1 MKLFRSLMSVSIILF
16 LFIALQDVDLN
27 NETLAEA
34 STLEEVEHDY
44 GVIQGSDALDVRE
57 GPGNDYDVVGQLDN
71 DTRVELEGQTSDGWY
86 KINADDISVD
96 AYVSEEGLEPV
107 DAPEE
112 DEGYVDTDTIV
123 REGPG
128 SSNDQVESIPQ
139 GESIDLLGEVE
150 GWYKIQLEDADGSTY
165 ISGDHVTFTEPPEAA
180 ELTETERTHGVV
192 QGSDALDV
200 REGPGTDYEVVGQ
213 LDNDTRVELEGQTS
227 DGWYKINAD
236 DISEDAYVSEEGLE
250 PVDAPDEDEGYVDA
264 DTSVNVREGPGSSYA
279 QVESIPQGE
288 SIDLLGEV
296 EGWYKIQ
303 LEDADGST
311 YISGDHVTFTEPPE
325 AAELTETERTHGV
338 VQGSDALDVREGPGT
353 DYEVVGQLDDDT
365 RVELEG
371 QTSDGW
377 YKINADDISED
388 AYVSE
393 EGLEPVDAPDED
405 EGYVDADTSVNVREG
420 PGSSYAQVDAIPRG
434 ESVDIVGEIDDWY
447 LIQWADMDDPAYV
460 SASHITSTD
469 IQEEARAETQAET
482 QDQALTEPDHS
493 HGIVQSSHLNVRS
506 GPGTDYDKIA
516 GLDDYTRV
524 ELEGETSDGWYKIS
538 GEGLSDEAYVSEDFI
553 VPVDVPSYDEGY
565 VDSDLLNVREGP
577 TTDEARVHQLER
589 NEQVAIVGEIGD
601 WYKLQLDDVEGPTY
615 VNADYISEE
624 ETLTSPERSYGIVQS
639 SHLNVRSG
647 PGTDYDK
654 IAGLDDYTRV
664 ELEGETSDG
673 WYKISGEGLSGEAYV
688 SGDFIVPVDLPEED
702 IGYVDANV
710 SLNVR
715 EGPSTSYDQVSS
727 IPRGERIDLVGEI
740 DGWYKIQMDDVSGP
754 TYVSGSLIEFYET
767 SGNEHIAYTSYDVT
781 FDEALSIQM
790 NGSPQISSASGGFQD
805 ASEADVAEY
814 LDPSNNDQFQHL
826 LLTESVGV
834 SANELNNVLS
844 GSLDGMGQAFIDAG
858 DEHSVNEVYLISHAL
873 LETGNGTSNL
883 ATGIEVGEN
892 SNGNAQ
898 VVTSGN
904 RSNLSN
910 IRTTYNTFGIGA
922 ADHDAETLG
931 AIYAYNEGWFSPEEA
946 IVGGAAFIS
955 QRYIHNDY
963 NQNTLY
969 KMRWNPANPGYPQ
982 YATDIGW
989 AVKQVP
995 RIESLY
1001 QQLDN
1006 PDLYFDIPEYQ

>member
-1 MKLFRSLMSVSIILF
+1 MSVLIILF
-16 LFIALQDVDLN
+16 LFVVLQDDELN
-27 NETLAEA
+27 HETLAEA

-44 GVIQGSDALDVRE
+44 GVVEGSDALDVRE
-57 GPGNDYDVVGQLDN
+57 GPGDDYDVVGQLDD

-86 KINADDISVD
+86 KINADDINED
-96 AYVSEEGLEPV
+96 AYISEEDLVPV
-107 DAPEE
+107 DEPDEE
-112 DEGYVDTDTIV
+112 EGYVDASTSVNV

-128 SSNDQVESIPQ
+128 SSYDQVETLSQ

-150 GWYKIQLEDADGSTY
+150 GWYKIQLDDVDSTY
-165 ISGDHVTFTEPPEAA
+165 ISGDYVTFTEPLEAA
-180 ELTETERTHGVV
+180 ELTETARTHGVV
-192 QGSDALDV
+192 QGSGSLDV
-200 REGPGTDYEVVGQ
+200 REGPG
-213 LDNDTRVELEGQTS
+213 N
-227 DGWYKINAD
+227 
-236 DISEDAYVSEEGLE
+236 
-250 PVDAPDEDEGYVDA
+250 
-264 DTSVNVREGPGSSYA
+264 
-279 QVESIPQGE
+279 
-288 SIDLLGEV
+288 
-296 EGWYKIQ
+296 
-303 LEDADGST
+303 
-311 YISGDHVTFTEPPE
+311 
-325 AAELTETERTHGV
+325 
-338 VQGSDALDVREGPGT
+338 

-377 YKINADDISED
+377 YKINADDINED

-393 EGLEPVDAPDED
+393 EGFVPVDEPDED
-405 EGYVDADTSVNVREG
+405 EGYVDASTSVNVREG
-420 PGSSYAQVDAIPRG
+420 PGSSYDQVDSIPRG

-447 LIQWADMDDPAYV
+447 LIQWDDMDEPAYV
-460 SASHITSTD
+460 SGSHITSTE
-469 IQEEARAETQAET
+469 IQEETQAET
-482 QDQALTEPDHS
+482 QDQALTEPEHS
-493 HGIVQSSHLNVRS
+493 HGIVQSSSLNVRS
-506 GPGTDYDKIA
+506 GPGTDYDTIA

-538 GEGLSDEAYVSEDFI
+538 GEGLSDEAYVSGDFI

-577 TTDEARVHQLER
+577 NTDEARVHQLER
-589 NEQVAIVGEIGD
+589 NAQVAIVGEIGD
-601 WYKLQLDDVEGPTY
+601 WYKLQLADVDGPTY

-624 ETLTSPERSYGIVQS
+624 QTLMSSDRSHGIVQS

-647 PGTDYDK
+647 PGTDYDT

-688 SGDFIVPVDLPEED
+688 SGDFIVPVDVPPYDEGYVDSDLLNVREGPNTDEARVHQLERNEQVAIVGEIGDWYKLQLADVDGPTYVNTDYISEEETLVSPERSHGIVQSSHLNVRSGPGTDYDTIGGLSDYTRVELEGETSDGWYKISGEGFSGEAYVSGDFIVPVDLPEED

-715 EGPSTSYDQVSS
+715 EGPGTSYDQVSS
-727 IPRGERIDLVGEI
+727 IPRGEQIDVVGEI

-814 LDPSNNDQFQHL
+814 LDPSNNNQFQHL

-834 SANELNNVLS
+834 SANQLNNVLS

-904 RSNLSN
+904 RSNLNN
-910 IRTTYNTFGIGA
+910 IRTTYNVFGIGA
-922 ADHDAETLG
+922 VDHNPETLG
-931 AIYAYNEGWFSPEEA
+931 AIHAYNQGWFSPEEA

>member
-1 MKLFRSLMSVSIILF
+1 MQKKLFRSAFIVFFAF
-16 LFIALQDVDLN
+16 LVIFITGGQVTVEA
-27 NETLAEA
+27 NEVKEA
-34 STLEEVEHDY
+34 THS
-44 GVIQGSDALDVRE
+44 
-57 GPGNDYDVVGQLDN
+57 
-71 DTRVELEGQTSDGWY
+71 
-86 KINADDISVD
+86 
-96 AYVSEEGLEPV
+96 
-107 DAPEE
+107 
-112 DEGYVDTDTIV
+112 
-123 REGPG
+123 
-128 SSNDQVESIPQ
+128 
-139 GESIDLLGEVE
+139 
-150 GWYKIQLEDADGSTY
+150 
-165 ISGDHVTFTEPPEAA
+165 
-180 ELTETERTHGVV
+180 HGVV

-227 DGWYKINAD
+227 DGWYKIHAD

-727 IPRGERIDLVGEI
+727 IPRGERVDIVGEI
-740 DGWYKIQMDDVSGP
+740 DGWYKIQHDDVSGP
-754 TYVSGSLIEFYET
+754 TYVSASLVSNEEITVPEVKIFIDPGHGGSDSGAAGNGLLEKDVVLDISLHAAEVLEEEYLGVDVMMPRTTDEFIELEDRAAMANDWGADYFV
-767 SGNEHIAYTSYDVT
+767 SVHNNS
-781 FDEALSIQM
+781 F
-790 NGSPQISSASGGFQD
+790 NGSANGFESYIFNGNVSSTTIEKQ
-805 ASEADVAEY
+805 EEVHQY
-814 LDPSNNDQFQHL
+814 I
-826 LLTESVGV
+826 
-834 SANELNNVLS
+834 ANELDATDRGMKTANFSVLRNTTMPAI
-844 GSLDGMGQAFIDAG
+844 LLELLFID
-858 DEHSVNEVYLISHAL
+858 N
-873 LETGNGTSNL
+873 
-883 ATGIEVGEN
+883 AT
-892 SNGNAQ
+892 
-898 VVTSGN
+898 
-904 RSNLSN
+904 
-910 IRTTYNTFGIGA
+910 
-922 ADHDAETLG
+922 DAEMLG
-931 AIYAYNEGWFSPEEA
+931 SAEGRAELGRITAEGIAHAWDIEE
-946 IVGGAAFIS
+946 
-955 QRYIHNDY
+955 R
-963 NQNTLY
+963 
-969 KMRWNPANPGYPQ
+969 
-982 YATDIGW
+982 
-989 AVKQVP
+989 
-995 RIESLY
+995 
-1001 QQLDN
+1001 
-1006 PDLYFDIPEYQ
+1006 